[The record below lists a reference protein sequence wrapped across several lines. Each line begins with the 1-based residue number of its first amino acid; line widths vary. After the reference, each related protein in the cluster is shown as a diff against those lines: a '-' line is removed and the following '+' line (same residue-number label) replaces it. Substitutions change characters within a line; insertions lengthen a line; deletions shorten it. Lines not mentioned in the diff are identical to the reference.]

1 MKKINNILLSLWV
14 SIILIASGC
23 ETLLDVDPDYLI
35 LPEENQL
42 NSPSDTLYSMVG
54 IFTQLEKLADRY
66 VLLGEL
72 RGDLMSVSQNA
83 NQYLQ
88 EINKHEISQNNP
100 YNKVEDYYSVINN
113 CNYVINNIDTALV
126 LKSEKV
132 MYKNFAA
139 AKAIRAWTYLQLVLN
154 YGKAK
159 YYNAPILDIKDV
171 DSYVEYS
178 LQELMPF
185 LILDLELWK
194 DVEKPGNFSLGEDLT
209 SSSSLYFPIKLLLG
223 DLYLWRGEYENAA
236 IHYHEMM
243 VENYYTIHEE
253 IRSTWTVEN
262 GVFVSREIDKTLW
275 PYLHILDFPL
285 QITLIASSTEFGKS
299 AELDSLSWFNDEII
313 PSPTSIENWNKQIYY
328 HSATVLKEGDLRGD
342 LGSYIS
348 SANASFFQD
357 EEYTPN
363 FTSTNYKILKYRLMT
378 EKTARAVCV
387 YRTGVLYLRYAE
399 AVNRAGKPNLAFATL
414 KNGLNSDNLAIDTIV
429 PRKEKYIQYTDTSGI
444 FLDYVDFE
452 DIPFDYNIGVH
463 ARGCGNVELSND
475 FIIPSLNSLED
486 SIVWVEDKIIEELA
500 LETAFEGNRFHDLM
514 RIAMRRNDL
523 SYLANKVS
531 EKYYNNQ
538 EAIRSKLMDENNW
551 YLH

>member
-1 MKKINNILLSLWV
+1 MKKINNILLSLLV
-14 SIILIASGC
+14 IVLIFSGC

-83 NQYLQ
+83 NQNLK
-88 EINKHEISQNNP
+88 EIDNHEISQKNP
-100 YNKVEDYYSVINN
+100 YNKIEDYYSVINN
-113 CNYVINNIDTALV
+113 CNYVINHIDTALV

-139 AKAIRAWTYLQLVLN
+139 AKAIRAWTYLQVVLN

-159 YYNAPILDIKDV
+159 YYTASILDIKDV

-178 LQELMPF
+178 LQELIPF
-185 LILDLELWK
+185 LIQDLELWK
-194 DVEKPGNFSLGEDLT
+194 DVEKPGSFSLGEDLT
-209 SSSSLYFPIKLLLG
+209 GSSNLYFPIKLLLG
-223 DLYLWRGEYENAA
+223 DLYLWKGEYENAA

-262 GVFVSREIDKTLW
+262 GEFVTVDLEYVNWPLVF
-275 PYLHILDFPL
+275 ILDFPL
-285 QITLIASSTEFGKS
+285 QITLIASSTEFGKG
-299 AELDSLSWFNDEII
+299 AELDSLSWYNDEII
-313 PSPTSIENWNKQIYY
+313 PSSTALENWEKQIYY
-328 HSATVLKEGDLRGD
+328 HTATVMREGDLRGD
-342 LGSYIS
+342 LGSFIS
-348 SANASFFQD
+348 SENASFLED
-357 EEYTPN
+357 ELDIPS
-363 FTSTNYKILKYRLMT
+363 FGSTDNKILKFRLMT
-378 EKTARAVCV
+378 EETARAVCV
-387 YRTGVLYLRYAE
+387 YRTGLLYLRYAE

-429 PRKEKYIQYTDTSGI
+429 PRKEKYIQYTDTTGT

-463 ARGCGNVELSND
+463 ARGCGNVELSKE

-514 RIAMRRNDL
+514 RIAMRRNDP

-531 EKYYNNQ
+531 EKYSHSQ
-538 EAIRSKLMDENNW
+538 EAIRSKLMDETNW
-551 YLH
+551 YLK